1 MVACSLQANQHLL
14 DVYPCLLG
22 PAASLSAS
30 LFRPAAIRHAERRQD
45 LSGVYLILFI
55 NNQPTV
61 SAVSRACLLTA
72 TPAEFEVENTKIPR
86 SFLSTVT
93 LPPWKLLR
101 AQAWSFCGSY
111 SRTKAS
117 SFIRN
122 FHARCLQKKGGCGV
136 RKIATNFLPPEPY
149 NSCVKH
155 VSITRWG

>member
-93 LPPWKLLR
+93 LPPWKLFAGASLEFLR
-101 AQAWSFCGSY
+101 FILSDKSLQLY
-111 SRTKAS
+111 SKLSRALSTKKRWLWRS
-117 SFIRN
+117 QNRHQFLTIR
-122 FHARCLQKKGGCGV
+122 AV
-136 RKIATNFLPPEPY
+136 
-149 NSCVKH
+149 
-155 VSITRWG
+155 